1 MSVAASA
8 GKPRTRVAF
17 AGKSEAGRV
26 RSINQDSFFV
36 GEVGGGILAVVADG
50 MGGHLTGEVAS
61 QKAVEIIRREL
72 AASRSYPP
80 AALARAVQ
88 SANLEIFG
96 YAAEHP
102 EHHGMGTTL
111 TTVFVDDQIGL
122 IGHVGDS
129 RVYLVRSGGI
139 RQLTFDHS
147 WVAERVRQGILTQD
161 EAKHHRLRNVIT
173 NALGALPKVK
183 LDLSY
188 IEVQPGDRLLL
199 CSDGVSMLLGE
210 DELLERLASGA
221 PEAIVEALLREA
233 NARGSPDN
241 VTAVVLV
248 VEAVEPRVKRYAL
261 PPRLQEEPQSVT
273 ISGTVSGIRRVEEAF
288 PKQDLWSKL
297 KRQPWYPYR
306 LWILGSLY
314 LLLLIIVFSI
324 WRP

>member
-1 MSVAASA
+1 MTVAEKARR
-8 GKPRTRVAF
+8 PRTLVGY

-36 GEVGGGILAVVADG
+36 GEAGSGYLAVVADG
-50 MGGHLTGEVAS
+50 MGGHSTGEVAS
-61 QKAVEIIRREL
+61 QKAVEIIRREVE
-72 AASRSYPP
+72 ASRSYPP

-88 SANLEIFG
+88 SANMEIFD
-96 YAAEHP
+96 YASDHP

-111 TTVFVDDQIGL
+111 TTVFIDDQIAL
-122 IGHVGDS
+122 VGHVGDS
-129 RVYLVRSGGI
+129 RVYLIRHEGI

-147 WVAERVRQGILTQD
+147 WVAERVRQGILSQD

-188 IEVQPGDRLLL
+188 IEVQPLDRILL
-199 CSDGVSMLLGE
+199 CSDGVSMILGE
-210 DELLERLASGA
+210 DELLGRLLEGN
-221 PEAIVEALLREA
+221 PEEIAEGLIREA

-241 VTAVVLV
+241 ITAVVLL
-248 VEAVEPRVKRYAL
+248 VEAVEARVKRYAL

-273 ISGTVSGIRRVEEAF
+273 ISGSINGIRRVEETF
-288 PKQDLWSKL
+288 PRQDLWSKV

-306 LWILGSLY
+306 LWLLGSFY
-314 LLLLIIVFSI
+314 LLILIVVFSF
-324 WRP
+324 WQP